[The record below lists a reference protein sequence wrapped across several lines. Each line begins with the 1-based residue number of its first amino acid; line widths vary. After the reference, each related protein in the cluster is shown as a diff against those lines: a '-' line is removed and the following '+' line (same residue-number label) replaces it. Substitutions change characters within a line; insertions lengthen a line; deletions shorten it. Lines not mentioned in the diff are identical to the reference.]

1 MSQYRL
7 EAGIPPVSLANI
19 EAGVN
24 DATAE
29 HTLGDTIQFDLGK
42 MFVYVQV
49 VDSPTTLGSGTG
61 ASNGAVMTH
70 ASATD
75 PFIVTCDRSGGSAI
89 VAGGVSAK
97 AMGVAQGDVTTNYY
111 TWIQVRGFCDY
122 VRTDGNV
129 EAGKAMAVSAVDE
142 EASIR
147 ATIEDNFGTSLVAD
161 GSDATTAAFLYC
173 W

>member
-7 EAGIPPVSLANI
+7 EAGIPPVSLADI

-24 DATAE
+24 HATAE
-29 HTLGDTIQFDLGK
+29 HSLGDTIQFDLGK

-70 ASATD
+70 ASATN
-75 PFIVTCDRSGGSAI
+75 PFIVTCDRSGGSH
-89 VAGGVSAK
+89 VGGSAVV
-97 AMGVAQGDVTTNYY
+97 GVAQGNVTENYY

-122 VRTDGNV
+122 VRTDNGV
-129 EAGKAMAVSAVDE
+129 AAGDILVSHASVDE
-142 EASIR
+142 ECDTR
-147 ATIEDNFGTSLVAD
+147 ATLKANGFGTALKDDVVNGCEAV
-161 GSDATTAAFLYC
+161 FLYC